1 MLAVL
6 ANRRLLTLWLGHF
19 TVDSYVGVLPVLYPL
34 LIQRF
39 ELSLQTV
46 GLVTLAYTGV
56 ASVSQ
61 PFFGWLADR
70 HGTRFTGLALAWT
83 ALTFST
89 LGFAPSFPA
98 LVAMAAAAGLGS
110 GAFHPFGALNV
121 SAVLPER
128 RRNVGMSLYVMGGT
142 VGVAL
147 GPLIGVLAFWLL
159 GVRGTGLLIMP
170 GLGISGFLLWQLRS
184 LPLEPRGHG
193 APVRAAVPLLPL
205 AVVIGVMMSRSWTV
219 IVLETF
225 TPTWY
230 SSLGFPPTFY
240 GSLATTIVLASAVG
254 TVGSGSLAD
263 RYGRKAVITGSLV
276 LSVPVI
282 VLFAAA
288 PGPFGFVSGA
298 LVGLLAAS
306 TGPLMLVMAQQLV
319 ARRAGLASGLVLG
332 IGFVTGALGVP
343 ITGALADAYGLQTAM
358 YLQAALVAATIPL
371 ALRLP
376 SERYFAGLPQA
387 GSASSSTAAGAP
399 AESAAAPGASSRIMP
414 VSARLGPTSTKTSQP
429 NEPSA

>member
-1 MLAVL
+1 MLSAL

-39 ELSLQTV
+39 QLTLETV

-56 ASVSQ
+56 ASASQ

-121 SAVLPER
+121 SAVLPDG

-147 GPLIGVLAFWLL
+147 GPVIGVLAFWLL
-159 GVRGTGLLIMP
+159 GIRGTGLLILP

-184 LPLEPRGHG
+184 LAVEPRARREG
-193 APVRAAVPLLPL
+193 ARAALPLLPL
-205 AVVIGVMMSRSWTV
+205 ALVIGVMMSRSWTV

-230 SSLGFPPTFY
+230 SSLGFPPSFY
-240 GSLATTIVLASAVG
+240 GPLATTIVLASAVG

-263 RYGRKAVITGSLV
+263 RFGRKAVITGSLV
-276 LSVPVI
+276 LSVPV
-282 VLFAAA
+282 VLLFAAI

-319 ARRAGLASGLVLG
+319 ARQAGLASGLVLG
-332 IGFVTGALGVP
+332 IGFVTGAIGVP
-343 ITGALADAYGLQTAM
+343 VTGALADALGLQTAM
-358 YLQAALVAATIPL
+358 YLQAVLVAATIPV
-371 ALRLP
+371 ALLLP
-376 SERYFAGLPQA
+376 SEHYFRALGQA
-387 GSASSSTAAGAP
+387 GSASSSTPSGALT
-399 AESAAAPGASSRIMP
+399 ESAVAPGARSRIMP
-414 VSARLGPTSTKTSQP
+414 VRARLGPTSTKASQP

>member
-1 MLAVL
+1 MLSTL
-6 ANRRLLTLWLGHF
+6 GNRRLLTLWLGHF

-39 ELSLQTV
+39 QLSLETV
-46 GLVTLAYTGV
+46 GLVTLAYSGV

-70 HGTRFTGLALAWT
+70 YGTRFTGLALAWT

-121 SAVLPER
+121 GAILPDR

-147 GPLIGVLAFWLL
+147 GPLIGVGAFWLL
-159 GVRGTGLLIMP
+159 GIRGTGLLILP
-170 GLGISGFLLWQLRS
+170 GLGISVFLLSQLRS
-184 LPLEPRGHG
+184 LAIEPSARREG
-193 APVRAAVPLLPL
+193 ARAALPLLTL
-205 AVVIGVMMSRSWTV
+205 ALVIGVMMSRSWTV

-230 SSLGFPPTFY
+230 SSLGFPPSFY
-240 GSLATTIVLASAVG
+240 GPLATTIVLASAVG

-282 VLFAAA
+282 VLFAET

-332 IGFVTGALGVP
+332 IGFVTGAIGVP

-376 SERYFAGLPQA
+376 SERYFAALPQA

-399 AESAAAPGASSRIMP
+399 AESAAAPGASSR
-414 VSARLGPTSTKTSQP
+414 
-429 NEPSA
+429 